1 MTAEGFVALAV
12 ALVTILTTA
21 RLLGVLARRLG
32 QPPVIG
38 EILGGILLGP
48 TLADGAVT
56 RALFPLEVRPAMTVL
71 ADVGICVFMVFVGL
85 HVDRGLLRG
94 HGRIMS
100 TISISAVVVP
110 FLAGVLLASVLA
122 DRHADGGGLVF
133 TLFMGAALACTAFPV
148 LARILRDRDLL
159 DTPIGGLALACA
171 ALDDVLIWSL
181 LAVVAAIAGAGTD
194 PARVLLVVP
203 MVVVLLT
210 VVRPLTK
217 RWLRRHPMDG
227 ILPGCLLFV
236 FLAAGATACSLA
248 TDWMGLHLI
257 FGAFMFGVAMPEGGA
272 AFLRER
278 VLPKVERG
286 TETLLIP
293 VFFASAGIGVDL
305 STVDLVGLG
314 EFGLILLAAVG
325 GKGIGGYV
333 GARICGVRRR
343 HSAVLSILLN
353 TRGLTELILLNVG
366 VQIGVLDADL
376 YSLMV
381 VMALVT
387 TAMTGALLRVVYPPA
402 VACLDRRGAGRVGD
416 NPAEHDR
423 ARS

>member
-1 MTAEGFVALAV
+1 MTASGFAQLVI
-12 ALVTILTTA
+12 ALVTILVTA
-21 RLLGVLARRLG
+21 RLLGALARRLG

-48 TLADGAVT
+48 TLAGGAVT
-56 RALFPLEVRPAMTVL
+56 RALFPLEVRPAMTAL

-85 HVDRGLLRG
+85 HVDRRLLRG
-94 HGRIMS
+94 HGRMMS
-100 TISISAVVVP
+100 TVSVSAVALP
-110 FLAGVLLASVLA
+110 FVSGVLLALLLA

-133 TLFMGAALACTAFPV
+133 TLFMGAAIACTAFPV

-171 ALDDVLIWSL
+171 ALDDVLIWAL

-194 PARVLLVVP
+194 PTRVLLVVP
-203 MVVVLLT
+203 LVVVLLT
-210 VVRPLTK
+210 VVRPLAT
-217 RWLRRHPMDG
+217 RWLRRYPLDG
-227 ILPGCLLFV
+227 AASGCLLFV

-248 TDWMGLHLI
+248 TEWMGLHLI
-257 FGAFMFGVAMPEGGA
+257 FGAFVFGVAMPEGGA

-305 STVDLVGLG
+305 STVDIRGVG

-325 GKGIGGYV
+325 GKGIGGYA
-333 GARICGVRRR
+333 GARICGARRR
-343 HSAVLSILLN
+343 HSAVMAILLN

-366 VQIGVLDADL
+366 MRIGVLDANL

-387 TAMTGALLRVVYPPA
+387 TAMTGTLLRLVYPPD
-402 VACLDRRGAGRVGD
+402 VARLDRTEREVTPDGVSPPSR
-416 NPAEHDR
+416 
-423 ARS
+423 